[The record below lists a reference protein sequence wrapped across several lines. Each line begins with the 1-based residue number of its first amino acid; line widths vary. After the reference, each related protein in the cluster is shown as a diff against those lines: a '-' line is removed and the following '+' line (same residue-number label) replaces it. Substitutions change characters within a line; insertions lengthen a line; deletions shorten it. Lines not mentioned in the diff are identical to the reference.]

1 VPSGE
6 AAREASMA
14 AENPMSADAVAAQ
27 SIDERTAIVRKDMGQ
42 LHGAWYCDTPAA
54 PDRWV

>member
-1 VPSGE
+1 
-6 AAREASMA
+6 MA